1 MKKEIGCNKSAY
13 GIVFGGLES
22 SFNGVFKDEL
32 VRISTGIGDLYSCTI
47 GDISSAYKMLEEKII
62 QNSPQNEKE
71 VIILIFQVVNDYF
84 GTFDNVIER
93 FNNYPNHDDVHLK
106 GIEHGKVANLKGKN
120 SGVCVE
126 RAMLSQNL
134 LKSCNIDSYYKAS
147 GIIRNDEKEI
157 HSYNVITLLNGEH
170 YIYDATIPTLVDNEV
185 SPLVCKIPD
194 YVFNKIISPSAS
206 IGYAV
211 SVKHYNPLQDRDEK
225 IIYDAGHQDELYVSE
240 TSKVIK

>member
-13 GIVFGGLES
+13 GTVFGGLDS

-47 GDISSAYKMLEEKII
+47 GDISSAYKMLEEKIF
-62 QNSPQNEKE
+62 QNSPQNEEK

-93 FNNYPNHDDVHLK
+93 FNNYPNHDDVYTK
-106 GIEHGKVANLKGKN
+106 GTSHGKVANLKGKN
-120 SGVCVE
+120 AGVCVE

-134 LKSCNIDSYYKAS
+134 LRSCGIDSYYKAS
-147 GIIRNDEKEI
+147 GIIRNNEKEI
-157 HSYNVITLLNGEH
+157 HAYNIITLANDEH
-170 YIYDATIPTLVDNEV
+170 YIFDATIPTVKDGEIT
-185 SPLVCKIPD
+185 PLICKIPD
-194 YVFNKIISPSAS
+194 YVFDKIISPSSS

-211 SVKHYNPLQDRDEK
+211 SLEHYNPLQNIEEA
-225 IIYDAGHQDELYVSE
+225 IIYDAGHQDEIYISE
-240 TSKVIK
+240 SSKVIK